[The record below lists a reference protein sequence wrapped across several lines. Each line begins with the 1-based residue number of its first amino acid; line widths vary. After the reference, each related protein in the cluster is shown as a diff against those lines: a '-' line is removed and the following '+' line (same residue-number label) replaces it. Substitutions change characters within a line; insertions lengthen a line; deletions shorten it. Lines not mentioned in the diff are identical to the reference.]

1 MRSPK
6 SVNYVILKR
15 IQDMST
21 IISRTKAKQLTLL
34 YQVTAAVCVLGAV
47 AVGVV
52 GLPESAFSAQINDVS
67 QPPANSPIPGT
78 SLNTKDTALE
88 TQQARIDPGSI
99 SARLSMLDNA
109 PAISAVAETTPISN
123 SDPVPEELGS
133 LAKRVRYTGYIDD
146 SDQKLAFIRIDGT
159 QRIIAEGSVAQAGSI
174 GLEDLTITAVRP
186 KYILV
191 TDGQV
196 EDRIPLASKNGS
208 SITMSTGQEVIAPPE
223 RQTLA
228 DMVLTPEEL
237 AELEKLPV
245 RQRNARENMLRRQKL
260 GRPGPGK
267 KEPLASFRA
276 GAGNSSEQRQR
287 SEND

>member
-1 MRSPK
+1 
-6 SVNYVILKR
+6 
-15 IQDMST
+15 MST

-52 GLPESAFSAQINDVS
+52 GLPNSSSSAQINDVS
-67 QPPANSPIPGT
+67 QSPASPPIPGVAQ
-78 SLNTKDTALE
+78 NTNDTPLK
-88 TQQARIDPGSI
+88 TQQTRIDPGSI

-109 PAISAVAETTPISN
+109 PAVSVVADTTPTTN
-123 SDPVPEELGS
+123 PEDPVPEGVGT
-133 LAKRVRYTGYIDD
+133 LAKRIRYTGYIDD
-146 SDQKLAFIRIDGT
+146 SDQKLAFIRIDGM
-159 QRIIAEGSVAQAGSI
+159 QRIVAEGSVAQAGSI
-174 GLEDLTITAVRP
+174 GLKDLTITAVRP

-191 TDGQV
+191 TDGQA
-196 EDRIPLASKNGS
+196 EDRITLAAKNGP
-208 SITMSTGQEVIAPPE
+208 SITMSAGQTVIAPPE

-245 RQRNARENMLRRQKL
+245 RQRKARENMLRRQKL

-276 GAGNSSEQRQR
+276 GAGSLSDQRQQ